1 MMKNSIV
8 TMKCDDFSHT
18 HYWSLVLAIALLYF
32 VSAKL
37 SFAVSMEHSVVTIVI
52 FAAEGIALG
61 SVLYFGKR
69 VWPGIFLGQ
78 LAVALDNGLGLVP
91 ALGISAGN
99 SVEAVMAV
107 SLFTFYGIDT
117 RLRRLRDV
125 TGLVLIVILVLQPFS
140 ALVGNLS
147 LLAGGIIDL
156 AEFPKS
162 LLSWWFGNLM
172 GQLLFAP
179 FTLLLLHNYRKTDF
193 LNFFMYG
200 AVFALYVYILEIQT
214 DIENVSLL
222 LALTIPVVTIVVAY
236 KGMLYGSLFAI
247 IVAIFSS
254 YSVYLGV
261 GAFSAGTLVDNI
273 ININFFIL
281 AHIFVMLT
289 AGALFEERKKNMAS
303 LQERVNEA
311 LEKNR
316 KHQMLMLQQ
325 SRLAQMGELIGMI
338 AHQWRQPLNNLSLN
352 NQLLVSRYQRGL
364 LDDQAV
370 ENFKQKSQQMV
381 QSMSETIDDFRAF
394 YRIDREKRRFS
405 INAGIE
411 RALEIMDIGMI
422 QDTIAVTVD
431 AKEEYFGYGYP
442 NEFSQSVLNIVNNA
456 KDALT
461 ENSVEY
467 KEIVIRLERS
477 DRNIRI
483 SIEDNAG
490 GIPEEIINNIFDPY
504 FSGKKN
510 SEGTGLG
517 LYMAKLIISDHF
529 GGDISAEN
537 TQKGARFT
545 ITLPEEKRDGT

>member
-1 MMKNSIV
+1 MKRDNL
-8 TMKCDDFSHT
+8 SHT
-18 HYWSLVLAIALLYF
+18 HYWLLVLSIALLYF
-32 VSAKL
+32 VSAKF

-78 LAVALDNGLGLVP
+78 LAVALSNGLGLVP

-99 SVEAVMAV
+99 SIEAVMAV
-107 SLFTFYGIDT
+107 SLFNFYGIDT
-117 RLRRLRDV
+117 KLRRLRDV
-125 TGLVLIVILVLQPFS
+125 TGLTLIVVLVLQPFS

-147 LLAGGIIDL
+147 LLAGGIIDS
-156 AEFPKS
+156 AEFLKS
-162 LLSWWFGNLM
+162 LLSWWFGNVM

-193 LNFFMYG
+193 LRLLIYG
-200 AVFALYVYILEIQT
+200 AAFALYVYILEIQAG
-214 DIENVSLL
+214 IENVSLL
-222 LALTIPVVTIVVAY
+222 LAFTIPVITIVVAY

-247 IVAIFSS
+247 IAAILSS

-281 AHIFVMLT
+281 AHISVMLT
-289 AGALFEERKKNMAS
+289 AGALFEERRENMEN

-316 KHQMLMLQQ
+316 KHQMLMFQQ

-352 NQLLVSRYQRGL
+352 NQLLVARYQRGM

-394 YRIDREKRRFS
+394 YKRDREKRRFS
-405 INAGIE
+405 INAGVE
-411 RALEIMDIGMI
+411 RALEIIDIGVV
-422 QDTIAVTVD
+422 QDTIAVSVD
-431 AKEEYFGYGYP
+431 AKAEYFGYGYP

-461 ENSVEY
+461 EKRVEH
-467 KEIVIRLERS
+467 KEIVIYLERS
-477 DRNIRI
+477 DGRIAI

-490 GIPEEIINNIFDPY
+490 GIPEEIMDNIFDPY

-510 SEGTGLG
+510 GEGTGLG

-529 GGDISAEN
+529 GGDISVAN
-537 TQKGARFT
+537 TQKGAKFT
-545 ITLPEEKRDGT
+545 IMLPEENQNGA